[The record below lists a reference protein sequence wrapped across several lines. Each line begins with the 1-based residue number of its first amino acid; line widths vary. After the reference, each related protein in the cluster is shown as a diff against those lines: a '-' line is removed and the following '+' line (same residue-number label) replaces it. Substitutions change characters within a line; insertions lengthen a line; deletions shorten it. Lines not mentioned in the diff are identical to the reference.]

1 MYYAYSFVRAFC
13 FENLLCCDLWTMSL

>member
-13 FENLLCCDLWTMSL
+13 FENLLCCVLWTMSL